1 MNLMAG
7 ILMFPVRRILFAIGV
22 PVALVELYLG
32 VNLMLCFM
40 SVMAIALIPPWILD
54 WGLGWLARKRLS
66 FATPA
71 LRDLPRF
78 VPDKE
83 L

>member
-7 ILMFPVRRILFAIGV
+7 ILMLPVRWILFAIGV

-40 SVMAIALIPPWILD
+40 SVMAIALIPPGFWIGD
-54 WGLGWLARKRLS
+54 SDGWRENA
-66 FATPA
+66 
-71 LRDLPRF
+71 
-78 VPDKE
+78 
-83 L
+83 